1 MDVRFSAASRARFFK
16 SKRTAAKDL
25 LNSHF
30 KRVIDESK
38 KAIMKATLK
47 PIKPQRITDQVFE
60 QLRELIYRGQL
71 KPQEQLLPERELAEA
86 LSVSRTTVRGAIN
99 KLVALG
105 LLEQKQGQGTFVR
118 SMEKGGNNPLAVA
131 LEAEN
136 ISLTDLL
143 EVRLGLETNAASLAA
158 RRATEADIGILRK
171 TLTEMEDQAALGPPS
186 YETDTAFHM
195 AITYA
200 TKNPAQIFLMRHFY
214 DYLTVGIK
222 ENLARLYE
230 DPANIQSVLQ
240 EHRNI
245 FNAIAK
251 HDPESAFAAM
261 KLHIRNVVIF
271 FRDNPA

>member
-1 MDVRFSAASRARFFK
+1 
-16 SKRTAAKDL
+16 
-25 LNSHF
+25 
-30 KRVIDESK
+30 
-38 KAIMKATLK
+38 MKATLK
-47 PIKPQRITDQVFE
+47 PIKPQRISDQVFE

-71 KPQEQLLPERELAEA
+71 KAGEQLLPERDLAEA

-105 LLEQKQGQGTFVR
+105 LLVQKQGQGTFVR
-118 SMEKGGNNPLAVA
+118 SLQERRNHPLALA

-143 EVRLGLETNAASLAA
+143 EVRLGLETNAAYLAA
-158 RRATEADIGILRK
+158 QRATEADIGILRA
-171 TLTEMEDQAALGPPS
+171 TLTEMEAQAAQGPPS

-195 AITYA
+195 AIAFA

-240 EHRNI
+240 EHRNV
-245 FNAIAK
+245 FKAIAK
-251 HDPESAFAAM
+251 HDPESALAAM

-271 FRDNPA
+271 FRDHAA